1 LEPDDKLMN
10 MTGSSTLTGGREG
23 VFYATTRQGHS
34 LPVIDVS
41 NPCFTVPDDAGSLT
55 TLREELAESERRRK
69 RVPRFLLKWM
79 MRSMGRRSL
88 LARELLGGDA
98 EVLSGLTTY
107 VMKLGA
113 GNLVAPFNTSIDQ
126 RLAAAPGVMSMRVR
140 LQQLAK
146 LLAEELRGELVARSG
161 APLHLLTIG
170 GGTAIDSL
178 NTLILLRRSASAALE
193 GREITLHVLDPDSEG
208 PEFGA
213 RALAALSGDSG
224 PLNGLNIRFSH
235 VPYNW
240 KDASTL
246 ADFVRELSSS
256 DTLIAASTEGA
267 LFEYGDDATV
277 VSNLQ
282 ALRSGRNVA
291 LVGGTV
297 TRPDPLTR
305 EFITTSRFKLVP
317 RSAEEFAA
325 LVEPTGFKMTRMCT
339 ALLSN
344 QVLLRPV

>member
-1 LEPDDKLMN
+1 MN
-10 MTGSSTLTGGREG
+10 MI
-23 VFYATTRQGHS
+23 FHATTRQGHH

-41 NPCFTVPDDAGSLT
+41 NPCFVVPDDAGSLS

-69 RVPRFLLKWM
+69 RVPRFLLRWM
-79 MRSMGRRSL
+79 MRAMMRRSL
-88 LARELLGGDA
+88 LARELLGGDGA
-98 EVLSGLTTY
+98 VLSGMTTY

-113 GNLVAPFNTSIDQ
+113 ANLVAPFNTPIDQ

-146 LLAEELRGELVARSG
+146 LLAGELQGELAARTG
-161 APLHLLTIG
+161 APLHLLSVG

-178 NTLILLRRSASAALE
+178 NTLILARKSTSALLE

-208 PEFGA
+208 PEFAA
-213 RALAALSGDSG
+213 RALAALAGRGG
-224 PLNGLNIRFSH
+224 PLNGLNIRCTH

-240 KDASTL
+240 NDASTL
-246 ADFVRELSSS
+246 ADLVRELSSS
-256 DTLIAASTEGA
+256 DTLIAVSTEGA
-267 LFEYGDDATV
+267 LFEYGDDDTIR
-277 VSNLQ
+277 SNLE
-282 ALRSGRNVA
+282 ALRSGRNVV

-317 RSAEEFAA
+317 RTAEEFTA
-325 LVEPTGFKMTRMCT
+325 LVEPAGFKMTRMCT

>member
-1 LEPDDKLMN
+1 MN
-10 MTGSSTLTGGREG
+10 MT
-23 VFYATTRQGHS
+23 VHATTRQGYN

-41 NPCFTVPDDAGSLT
+41 NPCFFVPDDVGSLS
-55 TLREELAESERRRK
+55 TLREQLAESELRRK
-69 RVPRFLLKWM
+69 RVPRFLLKWL
-79 MRSMGRRSL
+79 MRSMARRSL
-88 LARELLGGDA
+88 LARELLGGDG

-107 VMKLGA
+107 MMKLGA
-113 GNLVAPFNTSIDQ
+113 GNLVAPFNTDLDK

-146 LLAEELRGELVARSG
+146 LLAEGLQGELAARAG
-161 APLHLLTIG
+161 IPLHLLTIG

-178 NTLILLRRSASAALE
+178 NALILLRKSAPAALE

-213 RALAALSGDSG
+213 RALIALTGDGG
-224 PLNGLNIRFSH
+224 PLKGLNIRFVH
-235 VPYNW
+235 IPYSW

-246 ADFVRELSSS
+246 ADLVRELSSS
-256 DTLIAASTEGA
+256 DTLVAASSEGA
-267 LFEYGDDATV
+267 LFEYGDDSTV
-277 VSNLQ
+277 MSNLE

-317 RSAEEFAA
+317 RDADEFAA
-325 LVEPTGFKMTRMCT
+325 LVKRAGFDVTQMRA

-344 QVLLRPV
+344 QVLLRPVTRS

>member
-1 LEPDDKLMN
+1 MN
-10 MTGSSTLTGGREG
+10 MTGSSTQTGGHEG
-23 VFYATTRQGHS
+23 VFYATTRQGQR

-41 NPCFTVPDDAGSLT
+41 NPCFVVPDDSGSLT
-55 TLREELAESERRRK
+55 LLRKELAESERRRK

-79 MRSMGRRSL
+79 MRAMVRRSL
-88 LARELLGGDA
+88 LARELLGGDGA
-98 EVLSGLTTY
+98 VLSGMTTY
-107 VMKLGA
+107 IMKLGA
-113 GNLVAPFNTSIDQ
+113 GNLVAPFNTPVDQ

-146 LLAEELRGELVARSG
+146 LLSEALPGELAAREG
-161 APLHLLTIG
+161 APLHLLSVG

-178 NTLILLRRSASAALE
+178 NTLILLRKSAPAALE

-208 PEFGA
+208 PEFAA
-213 RALAALSGDSG
+213 RALAALSDHGG
-224 PLNGLNIRFSH
+224 PLNGLNVRFTH
-235 VPYNW
+235 VSYNW

-246 ADFVRELSSS
+246 AGLVRELSTS

-267 LFEYGDDATV
+267 LFEYGDDATIR
-277 VSNLQ
+277 SNLE
-282 ALRSGRNVA
+282 ALRSGRNVV

-317 RSAEEFAA
+317 RSAEEFTA
-325 LVEPTGFKMTRMCT
+325 LVEPTGFKVTRMST